1 MPVRDWVSGGKQ
13 RRLRRDIEFL
23 ESRFGGTTPV
33 NGAELDRA
41 ARTYGRALRAAL
53 QLDPPQAAHV
63 FGAVDARIPDDHYER
78 AFGTSDERWLAG
90 LAARDDQHVLA
101 VVFEL
106 ATRLRLTAV
115 QRATRDRLVGVLGRG
130 HDTNLLV
137 TRLRRWMELGLLDRD
152 TLSRA
157 LTVHVSHTPLRL
169 DAQLWSRF
177 FAQLPEPS
185 LPDMFEVYAFLG
197 RGADAVRLA
206 DTPARQQ
213 EALDVCARSARWRD
227 VEAGLE
233 LARRLADAP
242 ATRRVEERAGDLL
255 VEADRLREAVP
266 HYRAAGRSDRVSEC
280 HERLGEFFDAFAA
293 CPTDQPDRLA
303 HLAAVCQPE
312 IDALV
317 ERREFV
323 IAARQVQGLLTRLT
337 DADPATASV
346 SARRSEVAGQRD
358 ALVIAG
364 RAHFGTLV
372 KRAEPGGDQAVREAW
387 SRFEE
392 AAGEWAAA
400 ARRAQEAGDVYRAY
414 RLYHRSGQFG
424 DADRV
429 LRGDGTVEGLN
440 ARAIAR
446 EAGADLAG
454 AALLYEEA
462 GQWEQAVDL
471 FMRAGEFAAAA
482 RALVRWRADDAIEDS
497 RYADCL
503 RRTGDLEELV
513 RRCLVAVDRRG
524 AETRAVDELRR
535 LVADPALPPVRRA
548 EARATLEA
556 QDAEARRPFEI
567 RAQAWV
573 EQARAETDRRF
584 AGIWGLD
591 LGTTTCAAA
600 IYDSQT
606 RQVVLCPWKGQVQF
620 ASTLSLDRRGNEV
633 IGLIGEEILASWV
646 VGHIEGAKRRIGTST
661 VYRIRDRSYRPEEVA
676 ARLIR
681 YARGMVE
688 SFLAAQVRERVGEL
702 ARVELGEL
710 RDEWLSWADLHHDL
724 RLDRPRVVLTI
735 PAYFMNNQKHA
746 TRDACRI
753 AGVEVVRLIHEP
765 TAACIT
771 AARERTITG
780 RVVVVDLGAGT
791 LDLSLLEVDDAL
803 YDVQKVMGDNHFG
816 GKDLDAAV
824 RQEIAARLERQGIA
838 VPKAGVSRRRLEIAA
853 EHLKVALSGQIHVQ
867 YEMRGFADRKD
878 VRLELERSDLA
889 AILAGPLS
897 TLRRACT
904 EFHASLA
911 EKPDHLV
918 LVGGPMLSPL
928 VREMVED
935 VFGLRRIALP
945 DPRTAAACGAALQA
959 AVLDGKLKELLLLD
973 VTPLSLGV
981 RVVDEKEREELSVIV
996 EGNTHIPVERHNT
1009 YTTRNDDQ
1017 TAVEIEIFNGQ
1028 LAPEAKIGQFRL
1040 EGIPPAPRGTPKI
1053 EVTFFIDASCV
1064 LEVTAR
1070 DLGSGKSNSI
1080 RISDT
1085 TLLSPREVEE
1095 MARGHRRQQERER
1108 LLQRLVALV
1117 AEAEESDGEASWR
1130 EFRSRL
1136 DGYRPSGTPLDAETQ
1151 QVLAEMFRAAHQME
1165 VDLLLAQGP
1174 LPDLVAKAREHLDTT
1189 GADES
1194 TTKHLVDQLDEQ
1206 LRRLRQLL
1214 ADLARWNAVLV
1225 RLAVAGPDPLR
1236 RFRGH
1241 HDAGAYARAL
1251 EAIDALTSTLDD
1263 PADVRRLL
1271 HCHARMAD
1279 AEAYRAVLARYAPL
1293 LGATLM
1299 DPSRPDA
1306 FLPHARAAQAQVTA
1320 RRVAGDTL
1328 ERSGFLVHERLVVTN
1343 RHHLVE
1349 RAHAERPTI
1358 DPRDIVVR
1366 LDGGTRQVADVLLP
1380 DSGLLDVALLRLSE
1394 PVAAKPFHLGHPRL
1408 VRIGDRI
1415 WTPTPDRVAL
1425 TSGVVDQFEAFPEE
1439 GLNVLKTSL
1448 QAPAECSGGPLLN
1461 DLGEVVGILTT
1472 KEGADRAFA
1481 ITVDALHHW
1490 REEIGGSPFLM

>member
-1 MPVRDWVSGGKQ
+1 
-13 RRLRRDIEFL
+13 
-23 ESRFGGTTPV
+23 
-33 NGAELDRA
+33 
-41 ARTYGRALRAAL
+41 
-53 QLDPPQAAHV
+53 
-63 FGAVDARIPDDHYER
+63 
-78 AFGTSDERWLAG
+78 
-90 LAARDDQHVLA
+90 
-101 VVFEL
+101 
-106 ATRLRLTAV
+106 
-115 QRATRDRLVGVLGRG
+115 
-130 HDTNLLV
+130 
-137 TRLRRWMELGLLDRD
+137 
-152 TLSRA
+152 
-157 LTVHVSHTPLRL
+157 
-169 DAQLWSRF
+169 
-177 FAQLPEPS
+177 
-185 LPDMFEVYAFLG
+185 MFEVYSLLG
-197 RGADAVRLA
+197 QGADAVRLA
-206 DTPARQQ
+206 SSPARQQ
-213 EALDVCARSARWRD
+213 EALDVCARSARFSD

-233 LARRLADAP
+233 LAQRLGDAP
-242 ATRRVEERAGDLL
+242 ATRRAEERAGDLL
-255 VEADRLREAVP
+255 VEANRLREALP

-280 HERLGEFFDAFAA
+280 HERLDELFDAFAA

-317 ERREFV
+317 ERREFAT
-323 IAARQVQGLLTRLT
+323 AARQVHGLLTRLT
-337 DADPATASV
+337 DADPTTDAV
-346 SARRSEVAGQRD
+346 SSRRGEVAGQRD
-358 ALVIAG
+358 ALVVAG

-372 KRAEPGGDQAVREAW
+372 KRAEPGGERAVREAW

-429 LRGDGTVEGLN
+429 LRGDGTVEGLT

-446 EAGADLAG
+446 EAGDDPTG

-462 GQWEQAVDL
+462 GRWEQAVDL
-471 FMRAGEFAAAA
+471 FIRAGEFAAAA
-482 RALVRWRADDAIEDS
+482 RALVRWRADEAIEDP

-503 RRTGDLEELV
+503 RRTGDFEELV

-524 AETRAVDELRR
+524 AETRAVGELRR

-548 EARATLEA
+548 EVLATLEA

-573 EQARAETDRRF
+573 EQARAETDRRY

-600 IYDSQT
+600 IYDSHT

-633 IGLIGEEILASWV
+633 VGLTGEEILASWV

-688 SFLAAQVRERVGEL
+688 SFLAARVRERVGEL
-702 ARVELGEL
+702 ARTELGEL

-765 TAACIT
+765 TAACMT

-780 RVVVVDLGAGT
+780 RVLVVDLGAGT
-791 LDLSLLEVDDAL
+791 LDLSFLEVDDAV

-838 VPKAGVSRRRLEIAA
+838 VPKAGAPRRRLEIAA
-853 EHLKVALSGQIHVQ
+853 EHLKVALSGQTHVQ
-867 YEMRGFADRKD
+867 YEMRAFVDRKD

-889 AILAGPLS
+889 AILTEPLNR
-897 TLRRACT
+897 LRRVCT
-904 EFHASLA
+904 EFYASLA
-911 EKPDHLV
+911 EKPEHLV

-928 VREMVED
+928 VREIVED
-935 VFGLRRIALP
+935 VFGLKRIALP
-945 DPRTAAACGAALQA
+945 DPRIAVACGAALQA
-959 AVLDGKLKELLLLD
+959 AVLDGKLKDLVLLD
-973 VTPLSLGV
+973 VTPLPLGV

-996 EGNTHIPVERHNT
+996 QGNTHIPVERRNT
-1009 YTTRNDDQ
+1009 YTTHNDDQ

-1040 EGIPPAPRGTPKI
+1040 EDIPPAPRGTPKI
-1053 EVTFFIDASCV
+1053 EVTFSIDASCV

-1095 MARGHRRQQERER
+1095 LARAHRRQQEQER
-1108 LLQRLVALV
+1108 LRQRLVDLI
-1117 AEAEESDGEASWR
+1117 AEAEESGSEASWR

-1136 DGYRPSGTPLDAETQ
+1136 DGYRPAATTLDAGTQ
-1151 QVLAEMFRAAHQME
+1151 QVLAEMFRGAHQME

-1174 LPDLVAKAREHLDTT
+1174 LADLVAKARDHLDAS

-1194 TTKHLVDQLDEQ
+1194 TTEHLVGGLDDQ
-1206 LRRLRQLL
+1206 LRRLRPLL
-1214 ADLARWNAVLV
+1214 SDLARWNSALV
-1225 RLAVAGPDPLR
+1225 RLAVAEPDPLR

-1251 EAIDALTSTLDD
+1251 EAFNALPSTLDD
-1263 PADVRRLL
+1263 PADLRRLL
-1271 HCHARMAD
+1271 HCYAQMAD
-1279 AEAYRAVLARYAPL
+1279 ADAYRAALTKHAAS

-1299 DPSRPDA
+1299 DPSLPDA
-1306 FLPHARAAQAQVTA
+1306 FLPHARAALAQVTV
-1320 RRVAGDTL
+1320 RRAAGDTL
-1328 ERSGFLVHERLVVTN
+1328 ERSGFLVHERIVVTS

-1349 RAHAERPTI
+1349 RSPDERATI
-1358 DPRDIVVR
+1358 GPGDVLVR
-1366 LDGGTRQVADVLLP
+1366 LDGDTRQVSDVLLP
-1380 DSGLLDVALLRLSE
+1380 DSNLLDIALLRLSE
-1394 PVAAKPFHLGHPRL
+1394 PVAVKPFHLGHPKL
-1408 VRIGDRI
+1408 VRIGDKI
-1415 WTPTPDRVAL
+1415 WTPAPDRVAL
-1425 TSGVVDQFEAFPEE
+1425 TSGVVDRFEAFPEE
-1439 GLNVLKTSL
+1439 GLNLLKTSL
-1448 QAPAECSGGPLLN
+1448 RAPAKYSGGPLLN

-1472 KEGADRAFA
+1472 KQGVDGAFA
-1481 ITVDALHHW
+1481 ITVDALHPW
-1490 REEIGGSPFLM
+1490 REEIDGSSSVT